1 LLKQAAGSGLN
12 AQNRFWLKRQ
22 FSVLRTVVFTNRL
35 ARIEMGFSCVPRPE
49 KHTVPAV
56 IKSIDHDLAWTASP
70 LQGGF
75 QLNFQ
80 RLIDSFR
87 FCVLVS
93 LLLTVTAPQ
102 VSVIAGEFD
111 YPVMQ
116 VTDKIQVILGPLD
129 LPNENNRGFRNNVVI
144 VSTSKGIVLMDPGG
158 SAWTGDMVA
167 AKVRS
172 MSDAPVLAVFNSHAH
187 GDHWLGNEGIRRNFP
202 DAVIYGHPNMKA
214 RLERDAGL
222 FWLETINRV
231 TGNTANGK
239 QVVAPDRTVNN
250 GDVISVGDT
259 DFRILH
265 FGRAHT
271 DNDIMVEV
279 VGENALF
286 TGDVVR
292 DRFIGQMLDDS
303 SFKGSIEAIGKIVA
317 MNYKYY
323 IPGHG
328 SVGDVELPLTYS
340 TYLKTL
346 RGLVKQMFDEGLE
359 SYEMKPRIVEALA
372 DYRQW
377 TGFELRLGAQ
387 ISRLYLEIEEEEFE

>member
-1 LLKQAAGSGLN
+1 LN
-12 AQNRFWLKRQ
+12 L
-22 FSVLRTVVFTNRL
+22 
-35 ARIEMGFSCVPRPE
+35 
-49 KHTVPAV
+49 
-56 IKSIDHDLAWTASP
+56 
-70 LQGGF
+70 
-75 QLNFQ
+75 Q
-80 RLIDSFR
+80 RLIDHFKFS
-87 FCVLVS
+87 VIIS
-93 LLLTVTAPQ
+93 LLLSVTAPQ
-102 VSVIAGEFD
+102 ISVNAGVFD

-116 VTDKIQVILGPLD
+116 VTDKVQVIFGPLD
-129 LPNENNRGFRNNVVI
+129 LPDKNNRGFRNNVVI

-158 SAWTGDMVA
+158 SAWSGDMVA

-172 MSDAPVLAVFNSHAH
+172 MSDAPVVAVFNSHAH
-187 GDHWLGNEGIRRNFP
+187 GDHWLGNEGIRRHFP
-202 DAVIYGHPNMKA
+202 DVIIYGHPNMKA
-214 RLERDAGL
+214 RLEWDAGL
-222 FWLETINRV
+222 FWLDTINRV

-279 VGENALF
+279 VGESVLF

-292 DRFIGQMLDDS
+292 DRFVGQMEDDS
-303 SFKGSIEAIGKIVA
+303 SFKGNIEAIDKIVA

-328 SVGDVELPLTYS
+328 SVGDVELPLTYNA
-340 TYLKTL
+340 YLKKL
-346 RGLVKQMFDEGLE
+346 RGLVKQMFGDGVE
-359 SYEMKPRIVEALA
+359 SYEMKPRIIEALA

-377 TGFELRLGAQ
+377 TGFDLRLGAQ
-387 ISRLYLEIEEEEFE
+387 ISRVFLEIEEEEFE